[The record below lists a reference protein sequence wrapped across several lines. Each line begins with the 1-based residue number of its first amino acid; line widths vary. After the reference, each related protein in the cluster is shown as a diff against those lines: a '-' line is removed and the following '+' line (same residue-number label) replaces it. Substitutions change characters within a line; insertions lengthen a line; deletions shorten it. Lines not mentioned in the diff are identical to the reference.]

1 MNELINHPGISSQIL
16 NSFLLIMAVSALI
29 AIFLVQLG
37 RKKGQITRGELPT
50 TVSAG
55 GNLPTSL
62 AEHLGKLS
70 LPQHQQNQVTKAISD
85 LFDQTLA
92 NELSVK
98 TVEISQKYQ
107 NIIQEKEKAVQ
118 FVEKQYMAV
127 SEKYE
132 SLNKNFKTMGVEKKQ
147 TEEIVRSM
155 AEGVIMVNQKG
166 DVLLMN
172 PAAEKLLGVKKEDK
186 IGKPVH
192 GGLRE
197 DQLVS
202 LALDTGKEEREV
214 ILESQNDQT
223 KRVLKA
229 SNAVI
234 ESEDGKTLG
243 FVSVLSDITKQKE
256 LDELK
261 SAFVSSVS
269 HELRTPLNNVQ
280 ESLKLVLD
288 RVSGE
293 INPQQDKI
301 LNIGLNNIQRLTRL
315 INDLLDLSK
324 LESKQFHL
332 KAASFDL
339 NTLINSTIDSF
350 AAWAK
355 TKQITIENK
364 TQEAIE
370 IEADQDKLTQ
380 VLTNLTGNALKFT
393 PTGGKVTVLARRKL
407 TSTSGQNSLVEVGV
421 QDTGPGIAKKDL
433 AKLFQKF
440 VQLNTPQ
447 LQGMSGTGL
456 GLAISKEIVELHGGR
471 IWAES
476 EEGKGSKFLF
486 EIPTKNGAV
495 PAPKNA
501 L

>member
-1 MNELINHPGISSQIL
+1 MNELINHPGISSNIL
-16 NSFLLIMAVSALI
+16 NSFFAIMAISALV
-29 AIFLVQLG
+29 AIILAQLA
-37 RKKGQITRGELPT
+37 RKRGQITRGELPT
-50 TVSAG
+50 TAAMG
-55 GNLPTSL
+55 GNISSTL
-62 AEHLGKLS
+62 AEQLGKLS
-70 LPQHQQNQVTKAISD
+70 LPQHQQSQVARSITE
-85 LFDQTLA
+85 LFDQTLTKEVTA
-92 NELSVK
+92 K

-132 SLNKNFKTMGVEKKQ
+132 SLNKNFKVMGQEKKQ

-166 DVLLMN
+166 EVLLMN

-186 IGKPVH
+186 IGKSVL
-192 GGLRE
+192 GDLRE
-197 DQLVS
+197 EQLVT
-202 LALDTGKEEREV
+202 LAQDTGKEEKEV
-214 ILESQNDQT
+214 ILEAHNDQT

-293 INPQQDKI
+293 INPQQEKI

-324 LESKQFHL
+324 LEAKQFHL
-332 KAASFDL
+332 KATSFDL
-339 NTLINSTIDSF
+339 NVLINNTVDSF

-355 TKQITIENK
+355 TKQIAVENK
-364 TQEAIE
+364 TKESLD

-393 PTGGKVTVLARRKL
+393 PTGGKVTVFARKKPS
-407 TSTSGQNSLVEVGV
+407 TGSTSNNFVEVGV

-447 LQGMSGTGL
+447 LQGVSGTGL

-486 EIPTKNGAV
+486 EIPIKNGART
-495 PAPKNA
+495 N
-501 L
+501 

>member
-1 MNELINHPGISSQIL
+1 MQEVIDQLGGSSQIL
-16 NSFLLIMAVSALI
+16 NSFFLIMAISAFM
-29 AIFLVQLG
+29 AIILTQLA
-37 RKKGQITRGELPT
+37 RKRGQITRGELPT
-50 TVSAG
+50 TAAQVPANLSA
-55 GNLPTSL
+55 TL
-62 AEHLGKLS
+62 AQQLGKLS
-70 LPQHQQNQVTKAISD
+70 LPQQQQNQITKAISD
-85 LFDQTLA
+85 LFDQTLN
-92 NELSVK
+92 NELAAK

-132 SLNKNFKTMGVEKKQ
+132 TLNKNFRVMGQEKKQ

-155 AEGVIMVNQKG
+155 AEGVIMVDQKG
-166 DVLLMN
+166 NVLLMN

-186 IGKPVH
+186 IGKSVV
-192 GGLRE
+192 GNLKE

-202 LALDTGKEEREV
+202 LALDTGKEEKEV
-214 ILESQNDQT
+214 ILESQSDQT

-280 ESLKLVLD
+280 ESIKLVLD
-288 RVSGE
+288 RIAGD
-293 INPQQDKI
+293 INAQQEKI

-324 LESKQFHL
+324 LEAKQFTL
-332 KAASFDL
+332 KATAFDL
-339 NTLINSTIDSF
+339 NALINNTVESF

-364 TQEAIE
+364 TQGPIE
-370 IEADQDKLTQ
+370 IEGDQDKLTQ
-380 VLTNLTGNALKFT
+380 VLTNLTGNAMKFT
-393 PTGGKVTVLARRKL
+393 PAGGKVTIIAQKKP
-407 TSTSGQNSLVEVGV
+407 SAEPSQEELVEVGV

-447 LQGMSGTGL
+447 LQGVSGTGL
-456 GLAISKEIVELHGGR
+456 GLAISKEIIELHRGR

-476 EEGKGSKFLF
+476 EEGKGSRFLF

-495 PAPKNA
+495 RAS
-501 L
+501 

>member
-1 MNELINHPGISSQIL
+1 MNELVGPGGIPSQIV
-16 NSFLLIMAVSALI
+16 NSFFVIMVISAVV
-29 AIFLVQLG
+29 AIFLAQLA

-50 TVSAG
+50 ATNVT
-55 GNLPTSL
+55 GNLPSAL
-62 AEHLGKLS
+62 AQQIGKLS
-70 LPQHQQNQVTKAISD
+70 LPQHQQNQITRAVSE
-85 LFDQTLA
+85 LFDQTL
-92 NELSVK
+92 NSELTAK

-172 PAAEKLLGVKKEDK
+172 PAAERLLGVKKEDK
-186 IGKPVH
+186 IGKSIM
-192 GGLRE
+192 GGVKE

-223 KRVLKA
+223 KRVVKA

-324 LESKQFHL
+324 LEAKQFNL
-332 KAASFDL
+332 NASAFDL
-339 NTLINSTIDSF
+339 NVLVNNTVDSF

-364 TQEAIE
+364 TDETIQV
-370 IEADQDKLTQ
+370 EADQDKLTQ

-393 PTGGKVTVLARRKL
+393 PPGGKVTILARKKPGAGSSQGEL
-407 TSTSGQNSLVEVGV
+407 IEVGV

-440 VQLNTPQ
+440 VQLNTPS
-447 LQGMSGTGL
+447 LQGISGTGL
-456 GLAISKEIVELHGGR
+456 GLAISKEIVELHKGR

-486 EIPTKNGAV
+486 EIPAKNGA
-495 PAPKNA
+495 AHA
-501 L
+501 S